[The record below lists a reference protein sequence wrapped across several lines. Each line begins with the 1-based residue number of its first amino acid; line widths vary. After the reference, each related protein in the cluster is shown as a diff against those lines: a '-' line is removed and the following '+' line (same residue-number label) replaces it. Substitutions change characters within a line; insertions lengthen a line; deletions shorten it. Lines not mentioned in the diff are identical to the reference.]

1 MRGCLRQLGFLS
13 LLALL
18 FLGVVFGVASM
29 FQPPSASAESVRV
42 EVPRHATVRTI
53 AERLEEKGLIRHRYA
68 FMLMARIMGESNNLK
83 AGEYELQPR
92 MPLLEIIDKLARGDA
107 TAVWFTVPEGY
118 TVSQVADTLTRLGM
132 VEHSRFMRL
141 AASDGARFEVGV
153 RSPRASLEG
162 YLFPD
167 SYKFKKGVGASAII
181 RGMLRNFHD
190 QVVEGLRDQI
200 HANDLPLDKIII
212 LASLIERE
220 ARVPEDRPLI
230 SAVIRNRLQRHMLLQ
245 IDASVLYAL
254 GHHKERVLLTDLQVD
269 SPYNTYRYAGMPPGP
284 ICSPGLD
291 SIKAALNPARV
302 NYLYYVARPDGH
314 HVFSTTLSEH
324 NANVK
329 RARAGE
335 S

>member
-1 MRGCLRQLGFLS
+1 
-13 LLALL
+13 
-18 FLGVVFGVASM
+18 
-29 FQPPSASAESVRV
+29 
-42 EVPRHATVRTI
+42 
-53 AERLEEKGLIRHRYA
+53 
-68 FMLMARIMGESNNLK
+68 
-83 AGEYELQPR
+83 
-92 MPLLEIIDKLARGDA
+92 
-107 TAVWFTVPEGY
+107 
-118 TVSQVADTLTRLGM
+118 
-132 VEHSRFMRL
+132 
-141 AASDGARFEVGV
+141 
-153 RSPRASLEG
+153 
-162 YLFPD
+162 
-167 SYKFKKGVGASAII
+167 
-181 RGMLRNFHD
+181 MLRNFHD

-254 GHHKERVLLTDLQVD
+254 GHHKEQVLLTDLKVD
-269 SPYNTYRYAGMPPGP
+269 SPYNTYRYAGLPPGP

-302 NYLYYVARPDGH
+302 NYLYYVARPDGRH
-314 HVFSTTLSEH
+314 IFSTTLSEH

-329 RARAGE
+329 KARAGE